1 MKRLSA
7 CIVLFCLLCSCA
19 RIPAKLPEQT
29 SNSTTETSAV
39 YTPKPDEIRA
49 VWISC
54 YELPDAAAQGEEK
67 FRERAEEMFNN
78 VADMK
83 LNTVFV
89 HVRAFADAVY
99 PSKLFPWSKYSCK
112 GSDPGFDPLKV
123 MVECAHKSGLKI
135 HAWINPF
142 RVSSSDNID
151 SLPQGSPAKKLIG
164 TDSVIQLKNGIYFD
178 PASTDVHALI
188 YDGVREILDGYEV
201 DGIHIDD

>member
-1 MKRLSA
+1 MKRLFA

-29 SNSTTETSAV
+29 SNSTTETSAA

-54 YELPDAAAQGEEK
+54 YELPDSTQGEEK

-123 MVECAHKSGLKI
+123 MVACAHRAGLKI
-135 HAWINPF
+135 HRF
-142 RVSSSDNID
+142 FSDCEHPNTAN
-151 SLPQGSPAKKLIG
+151 S
-164 TDSVIQLKNGIYFD
+164 
-178 PASTDVHALI
+178 
-188 YDGVREILDGYEV
+188 
-201 DGIHIDD
+201 

>member
-1 MKRLSA
+1 MKRLFA

-54 YELPDAAAQGEEK
+54 YELPDATQGEEK

-112 GSDPGFDPLKV
+112 GS
-123 MVECAHKSGLKI
+123 
-135 HAWINPF
+135 N
-142 RVSSSDNID
+142 R
-151 SLPQGSPAKKLIG
+151 
-164 TDSVIQLKNGIYFD
+164 
-178 PASTDVHALI
+178 ASI
-188 YDGVREILDGYEV
+188 R
-201 DGIHIDD
+201 